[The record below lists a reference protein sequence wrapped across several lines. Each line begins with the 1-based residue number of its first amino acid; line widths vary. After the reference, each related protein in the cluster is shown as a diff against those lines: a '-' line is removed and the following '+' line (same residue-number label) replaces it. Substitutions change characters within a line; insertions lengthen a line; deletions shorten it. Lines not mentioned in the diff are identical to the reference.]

1 MAHVQKLS
9 TLSCV
14 SSNPPEHPF
23 FDHLF
28 VRTNILWLM
37 YWKPLKSINFCR
49 PLSSTNLKAKNAIS
63 WYHGPIEKLPHILLT
78 GLWFNAP
85 PPRHTHTHTHNV
97 FLTCLDLWLFL
108 CCEIIKFQKSAS
120 TLEHVIWGKLNLYS
134 QEVTQNGSRT
144 NYLLFPLNKSYV
156 VLVCFFFHQHIH
168 VAK

>member
-63 WYHGPIEKLPHILLT
+63 WCHGSIEKLPHILLT
-78 GLWFNAP
+78 GLSDLTP
-85 PPRHTHTHTHNV
+85 PHPPHTHTQCIFNMPWFMT
-97 FLTCLDLWLFL
+97 FL
-108 CCEIIKFQKSAS
+108 CCEIIKFQKTAS
-120 TLEHVIWGKLNLYS
+120 TLERVIWGKLNLYP

-156 VLVCFFFHQHIH
+156 DLGFFFSS
-168 VAK
+168 AYSCS